1 MPASMGNSDPP
12 AGVGRLLPLFP
23 PPAGPRLLY
32 SSELK
37 AAGLELMSFMARLEN
52 SIDRGSV
59 GYNPWGHQVLDTAE

>member
-37 AAGLELMSFMARLEN
+37 AAGLELMSFMGTVP
-52 SIDRGSV
+52 I
-59 GYNPWGHQVLDTAE
+59 VLDGPGYTLQSSRGGL